1 MDIKQ
6 NIMREQYRSRVSQCI
21 KFLTR
26 ALDKNNFENYNDK
39 FRSDFDGLSSILMQL
54 TMYLHEFNFYPSD
67 IPGGHCCEVA
77 FFTSLTGGRWNLE
90 KKEKIS
96 FEQMYKYLINHCQGK
111 CSNTTKYAIII
122 ADNWDD
128 DIASFWQ
135 PNIEKLKAVG
145 IIVEVHMII
154 GKNDNTYEL

>member
-1 MDIKQ
+1 MWEQ
-6 NIMREQYRSRVSQCI
+6 NRSKVSQCI

-26 ALDKNNFENYNDK
+26 AIDKNNLEYENDK
-39 FRSDFDGLSSILMQL
+39 FRSDYKGLAGILMQL

-67 IPGGHCCEVA
+67 ITGHCCEVA

-96 FEQMYKYLINHCQGK
+96 FEQMYKNLINHCQGK
-111 CSNTTKYAIII
+111 CSNKTKYAVIIT
-122 ADNWDD
+122 DNWDD

-135 PNIEKLKAVG
+135 PNIDKLKADGV
-145 IIVEVHMII
+145 IVEVHMMI